1 MRASC
6 VMNKIRGKG
15 GAKRLHH
22 AVAPSWPPC
31 DHVVASCPRPPVS
44 PSMPAM
50 AAAHAPRPPLNAW
63 GETCTCAHHPH
74 TQERSP
80 RRSRLP
86 RPPLLAGSFPSKYV
100 PSATHTATSV
110 TCRRYPPSPQSPG
123 AQSAPRCDP
132 EQAKKVK
139 NEEAGRGN
147 SHPRTRQ
154 NGQVSHT
161 WSKTEARS

>member
-1 MRASC
+1 MEALPLRAGRANCMSNIQQDMIEQTLAILASMMQQAAHDATLYC
-6 VMNKIRGKG
+6 AE
-15 GAKRLHH
+15 AKRT
-22 AVAPSWPPC
+22 VIM
-31 DHVVASCPRPPVS
+31 PRDIE
-44 PSMPAM
+44 
-50 AAAHAPRPPLNAW
+50 L
-63 GETCTCAHHPH
+63 H

-110 TCRRYPPSPQSPG
+110 TCRRYRPSPQSPG
-123 AQSAPRCDP
+123 AQSALRCDP